1 MTIVAPHVNSVNM
14 STRRQILDE
23 ARELFLESGLAGFSM
38 RGVAERVG
46 VTATALYRHF
56 DGKDA
61 LLASLLGEAFAT
73 FGSYLGRALAGQTP
87 LERFRLTGKGYV
99 DFALD
104 HPRDYALMF
113 LTDCEDLGYERISEE
128 LAQRS
133 RGTFEFVVDRAK
145 ECLDAGVF
153 APRDP
158 REIGLHAWAVLH
170 GLVSLWLLGQ
180 LRQSMDRTGFDRQVE
195 LAIDLIELSLT
206 RKDSPRRK

>member
-1 MTIVAPHVNSVNM
+1 MTTSVPDVNTVNM

-23 ARELFLESGLAGFSM
+23 ARELYLEAGLAGFSM

-56 DGKDA
+56 ASKDA

-73 FGSYLGRALAGQTP
+73 FGSYLGRALGGQTP

-113 LTDCEDLGYERISEE
+113 LTNCKDLGYERISEE

-145 ECLDAGVF
+145 ECLDAHVF

-158 REIGLHAWAVLH
+158 REIGLHVWSTLH

-180 LRQSMDRTGFDRQVE
+180 LHRSMDRSGFERQVE
-195 LAIDLIELSLT
+195 LALDLIELSLT
-206 RKDSPRRK
+206 RNEPPRRR